1 MINFP
6 KVSLVYDRYK
16 KASPVN
22 KATIEIRISYNRKQK
37 YISTGIRIFPNQWKN
52 DRIINSDNDIVLN
65 MELDNV
71 LNKVRQILCNMYNEG
86 NIDLFH
92 LSDRIKI
99 KDVPNVLDYFEQRSK
114 IKKYGKAQDTQK
126 RYDRFIRLFS
136 EWGKIKYFTDITDE
150 NILSYDK
157 YLSSKGMKDY
167 SKWQNY
173 HRFLN
178 SFILDALKEGY
189 MKNNPYE
196 RLSINK
202 GKSRNSISK
211 FLTLEEFHRMKAVK
225 LNTDSLNKVR
235 DVFIFQTYT
244 CLSYTDLRD
253 FDITKIITIKGMKVY
268 TGKRDKTKKEFT
280 IPLLKPA
287 LAILRKYNNKLPLI
301 SNVKYNAYL
310 KVVAQYADIDKPITT
325 HWARHTGAT
334 LMLNEGI
341 PINIISRICGHSNT
355 KITESVYAKLL
366 DETVV
371 EAVNKIKDKI

>member
-6 KVSLVYDRYK
+6 KVSIIYDRYK
-16 KASPVN
+16 KASPTK
-22 KATIEIRISYNRKQK
+22 KASIEIRVSYNRKQK
-37 YISTGIRIFPNQWKN
+37 YISTGIRIYPNQWKKN
-52 DRIINSDNDIVLN
+52 RIVNSDNDIMLN
-65 MELDNV
+65 MELDNII
-71 LNKVRQILCNMYNEG
+71 NKVRQALLTMYNEG
-86 NIDLFH
+86 NINIF
-92 LSDRIKI
+92 SISNIIKET
-99 KDVPNVLDYFEQRSK
+99 KVPNILDYFEQRSK

-136 EWGKIKYFTDITDE
+136 DWGKIKYFTDITDE

-211 FLTLEEFHRMKAVK
+211 FLTLEEFHRIKTVK
-225 LNTDSLNKVR
+225 LSTSSLNKVR

-268 TGKRDKTKKEFT
+268 TGRRDKTKKEFT

-287 LAILRKYNNKLPLI
+287 LDILHKYDSKLPLI

-310 KVVAQYADIDKPITT
+310 KVVAQYAGIDKSITT

-341 PINIISRICGHSNT
+341 PMNIISRICGHSNT

-371 EAVNKIKDKI
+371 EAIRKIKNKI